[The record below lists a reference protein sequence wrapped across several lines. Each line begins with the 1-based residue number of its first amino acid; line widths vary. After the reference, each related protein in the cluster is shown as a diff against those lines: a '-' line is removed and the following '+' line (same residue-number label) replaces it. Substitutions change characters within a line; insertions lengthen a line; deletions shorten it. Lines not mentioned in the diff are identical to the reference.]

1 MRPHVGEVT
10 IVGAGLTYLMVLSW
24 SVANVSYDVWGVM
37 IVVPVYALLS
47 LGALR
52 LMFSG
57 PFKPIA
63 TVMYWGLLVK
73 LAGAFVRY
81 GVAFEAYDGAIDAA
95 SYHRYANPEAGAVW
109 SGDQSVLDV
118 LPGGTGTEFLERFT
132 AFVYTFTGASQLAGF
147 VTFAL
152 LGYFGVA
159 FFVKA
164 AALAVP
170 GLAQRKYAWM
180 CVLFPSVVYWPA
192 SIGKEAVVMLG
203 LGVGTY
209 GIAIMFARRKWVR
222 SVSLVAVG
230 LGFAGLVRPH
240 MAGIWLAGAL
250 PALVLASVLGGRS
263 LAIAGP
269 PKKSSRFGVIVIVAL
284 AAVALSA
291 VGSITVRF
299 LDPGNDDVSTSSF
312 SDILVETQRR
322 SAKNGSTFE
331 PSSVASPVNW
341 PFAVARTLTRPL
353 PIEARS
359 IAQALSAAELVALG
373 GFYAISWQ
381 RLRNLPRML
390 FTNPYLAFSLTALFL
405 GALAYSSFA
414 NLGIL
419 TRQKSLLFPFMLLA
433 PCLPLWGRTRP
444 EDSLDAPASGMG
456 SLGDVPAAQSGHR
469 PGSTVG
475 APALTTDELNDFW
488 R

>member
-170 GLAQRKYAWM
+170 GLALRKYAWM
-180 CVLFPSVVYWPA
+180 CVLFPSIVYWPS
-192 SIGKEAVVMLG
+192 SIGKEAAMMLG
-203 LGVGTY
+203 LGLGTY
-209 GIAIMFARRKWVR
+209 GVAILLARRQWLR
-222 SVSLVAVG
+222 SMSLVVVG
-230 LGFAGLVRPH
+230 LGFAGMIRPH
-240 MAGIWLAGAL
+240 MAGIWLAAAL
-250 PALVLASVLGGRS
+250 PALVLASILGGRS
-263 LAIAGP
+263 KAIAGR
-269 PKKSSRFGVIVIVAL
+269 PKKSGRFGVIVVVAL

-299 LDPGNDDVSTSSF
+299 LEPGNEDVSTSSF
-312 SDILVETQRR
+312 SDILAETQRR
-322 SAKNGSTFE
+322 SAKNGSTFQP
-331 PSSVASPVNW
+331 PSIASPVNW
-341 PFAVARTLTRPL
+341 PYAVARTLTRPL
-353 PIEARS
+353 PIEARG
-359 IAQALSAAELVALG
+359 IAQLASAAELVVLG
-373 GFYAISWQ
+373 GIYAASWR

-390 FTNPYLAFSLTALFL
+390 LTNPYVAFSLTALFL
-405 GALAYSSFA
+405 SGLVYSSFA

-419 TRQKSLLFPFMLLA
+419 TRQKSLLFPLLLLP
-433 PCLPLWGRTRP
+433 PCLPIFVRTPLQQPSTRDSGDTPVPLRIDRRGPISPGPKALQTSVVRP
-444 EDSLDAPASGMG
+444 AD
-456 SLGDVPAAQSGHR
+456 
-469 PGSTVG
+469 
-475 APALTTDELNDFW
+475 
-488 R
+488 